1 MRSHC
6 GSDVEV
12 MRSELTHFTAL
23 RGIDYCRFSMRKN
36 IQYVSLVPFYFYVF
50 LSLFTNKNNLKGWRR
65 GRVRE
70 YIYPFLPKR
79 EPVTL
84 CHGSLI
90 HKSGKKTCLMIAVIS
105 PPI

>member
-12 MRSELTHFTAL
+12 MRNELTHFTAL

-50 LSLFTNKNNLKGWRR
+50 LS
-65 GRVRE
+65 
-70 YIYPFLPKR
+70 FLLTRIIKR
-79 EPVTL
+79 DGGGVGFENTSTHF
-84 CHGSLI
+84 CRNENR
-90 HKSGKKTCLMIAVIS
+90 
-105 PPI
+105 